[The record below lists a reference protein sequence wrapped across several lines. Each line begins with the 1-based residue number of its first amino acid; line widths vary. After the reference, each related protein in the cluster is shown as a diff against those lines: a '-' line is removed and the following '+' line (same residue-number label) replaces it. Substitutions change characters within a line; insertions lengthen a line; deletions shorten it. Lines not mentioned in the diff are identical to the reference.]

1 MTTVIA
7 TLKVQA
13 GHEAAFEQAA
23 QEMIAHVRANEP
35 GTLAYVCHRGTA
47 EPNEYVFYEVYTDDA
62 ALAAHSGSA
71 QMMTFFGA
79 VGGLLSGRPVIKMY
93 QEIGGKR

>member
-23 QEMIAHVRANEP
+23 QEMIAYVRANEP
-35 GTLAYVCHRGTA
+35 GTVTYVCNRGIA
-47 EPNEYVFYEVYTDDA
+47 EPNEYVFYEVYADDA
-62 ALAAHSGSA
+62 ALATHSGSA

-79 VGGLLSGRPVIKMY
+79 VGGLLEGRAVIKMY
-93 QEIGGKR
+93 QDIGGKR

>member
-7 TLKVQA
+7 TLSVQA

-35 GTLAYVCHRGTA
+35 GTLTYVCHRGIA
-47 EPNEYVFYEVYTDDA
+47 EPNEYVFYEVYADDA
-62 ALAAHSGSA
+62 ALATHSGSA

-79 VGGLLSGRPVIKMY
+79 VGALLDGRPVIKMY